1 MSNENPPPPGQQR
14 IAIEFPKDLNGI
26 YANVAFITHTPT
38 EIVLDFVQLLP
49 HVPKGRVVS
58 RVVMSPVRAKMLQIA
73 LAQNLAN
80 YEKQFGEI
88 RLTQQPNLADQL
100 FRFRQENDDE
110 KDDEGPK

>member
-1 MSNENPPPPGQQR
+1 
-14 IAIEFPKDLNGI
+14 
-26 YANVAFITHTPT
+26 
-38 EIVLDFVQLLP
+38 
-49 HVPKGRVVS
+49 
-58 RVVMSPVRAKMLQIA
+58 MSPVRAKMLQIA